1 MRRQVLMGVMAAA
14 SAGACG
20 AARAQDRPPL
30 LPTRDVAVDYR
41 ATGAGH
47 TTNIHVLYSAG
58 TERLRAE
65 AAGQSTYLII
75 DGHART
81 AHVVMDRQRSVL
93 DLPFDTDRWRGFI
106 LSDRAKFAR
115 LGTDRVLGL
124 ACTDWKVSGPFG
136 NGTAC
141 VTDDGVILRGA
152 ASGEAPDGHDGT
164 GSIQALSIHY
174 GPQPE
179 DVFAIPAGYRTM
191 AMPTLPTMPA
201 MHSRQ

>member
-1 MRRQVLMGVMAAA
+1 MRGLLLTCLAAF
-14 SAGACG
+14 SAAGLAA

-30 LPTRDVAVDYR
+30 LPTRDVSVEYR
-41 ATGAGH
+41 ATAAGRA
-47 TTNIHVLYSAG
+47 TTLRVLYSAG

-75 DGHART
+75 DGRAHT
-81 AHVVMDRQRSVL
+81 AHVVMDRQHSVL
-93 DLPFDTDRWRGFI
+93 DVPFDTERWRGFI
-106 LSDRAKFAR
+106 LSDRATFAR
-115 LGTDRVLGL
+115 QGTEHILGL
-124 ACTDWKVSGPFG
+124 TCTDWKVSGPQG

-164 GSIQALSIHY
+164 GSIRALSVHY

-179 DVFAIPAGYRTM
+179 DVFAVPSGYRTM
-191 AMPTLPTMPA
+191 AMPSFPTVGA
-201 MHSRQ
+201 RQ